1 MVARPPARMEKKLLE
16 RAVKLPMQ
24 TCRELSDT
32 HT

>member
-1 MVARPPARMEKKLLE
+1 MEKKLLE